1 MALIYNMQRSYVP
14 GIGRYAQSDPIGLN
28 GGINSYAYAKD
39 APTILS
45 AKYGLQTFDAEIS
58 RCRNG

>member
-1 MALIYNMQRSYVP
+1 MQRSYVP